1 MRFAIAPLIAFV
13 SLLVMAPVGLVL
25 MTAPAQAEY
34 RIESLDNDYQSEIEA
49 AAADGKYVV
58 LFFHQ
63 AGCPYCDKMR
73 ARVHPAPDVMNYFSQ
88 HFVMMESNIKGN
100 LDVVMP
106 DGTAVTEV
114 EFGQKIRVRATPVF
128 VFYDFDGKP
137 ALRTTGYLD
146 EKQFLLA
153 GRYVVDGVY
162 KTDKSFFRYV
172 QEQD

>member
-1 MRFAIAPLIAFV
+1 MRLFVVCCVAF
-13 SLLVMAPVGLVL
+13 LMCLVTLPV
-25 MTAPAQAEY
+25 QAEY
-34 RIESLDNDYQSEIEA
+34 RAESIDNDFQGEVRSA
-49 AAADGKYVV
+49 AEDDKRLV

-73 ARVHPAPDVMNYFSQ
+73 ARVHPEPSVMAYYSE

-106 DGTAVTEV
+106 DGTAVNEV
-114 EFGQKIRVRATPVF
+114 EFARKIRVRATPVF
-128 VFYDFDGKP
+128 VFYDKDASV

-153 GRYVVDGVY
+153 GRYVVEGVH
-162 KTDKSFFRYV
+162 KTGVSFFRYV
-172 QEQD
+172 QENN

>member
-1 MRFAIAPLIAFV
+1 LKRLLFPFLTALSVLMLSVIAPLG
-13 SLLVMAPVGLVL
+13 S
-25 MTAPAQAEY
+25 AQADY
-34 RIESLDNDYQSEIEA
+34 RQESIDNDYQGEVQ
-49 AAADGKYVV
+49 AAADEDKYLV

-73 ARVHPAPDVMNYFSQ
+73 ARVHPAPEVMTYYDQ

-106 DGTAVTEV
+106 DGAEGTEADM
-114 EFGQKIRVRATPVF
+114 GRKMRVRATPVF
-128 VFYDFDGKP
+128 VFYDKDGSA

-153 GRYVVDGVY
+153 GKYVVDGVH
-162 KTDKSFFRYV
+162 KTKKSFFRYV
-172 QEQD
+172 QEQN